1 MALEKSL
8 FDRFLKS
15 ICTEEYA
22 QTLETI
28 KDIPK
33 EDINAESEAANNEE
47 FRKLCKDYEDFV
59 PRTIKGELCETASYW
74 AVYVY
79 LINRVYR
86 EFQRTVRTNNVERSI
101 QVLSYFIDV
110 FFALNRPNYSR
121 WTSYF
126 LESLNHLDP
135 AALDILKAGAFST
148 LRTTKIFSPGVQ
160 LT

>member
-8 FDRFLKS
+8 FDRFLNS

-47 FRKLCKDYEDFV
+47 FQKLCKDYEDFV
-59 PRTIKGELCETASYW
+59 QRTIKGELCETASYW

-86 EFQRTVRTNNVERSI
+86 EFQRTVRTNNVEGSI
-101 QVLSYFIDV
+101 QVLSSFIDV
-110 FFALNRPNYSR
+110 FFALNGPNYSR
-121 WTSYF
+121 WASYF
-126 LESLNHLDP
+126 LERLNHLDP
-135 AALDILKAGAFST
+135 AALDILKAGSFST
-148 LRTTKIFSPGVQ
+148 RRTTKNFSPGVQ